1 MVNFYT
7 MEINRKALFESFP
20 RVPEEEI
27 KKRLL
32 ALQERLKEKEVDLAL
47 ILQNVDLFYL
57 TGSLQR
63 GFLLV
68 SKEEATFF
76 VQRDYERAQWESP
89 LPLKKVEGLSE
100 LKKVPFLEKAK
111 RVGLE
116 FDVLPLGMFLRIKE
130 VFKKEADFVDV
141 SSDIL
146 YLRSIKSPYEL
157 EQIREAVRITSEVLS
172 LVPEL
177 LKPGLTEVELDAR
190 LQYEGRRRGNHG
202 WLRMRGFNQEMCPVA
217 VVSGINGGIPSY
229 VDGPI
234 KALGTCPAIG
244 FGTSFKVIQ
253 RNEPIIVD
261 YGVCINGYVS
271 DETRSYVI
279 GNLHPKLEKAYE
291 VSLEVIQLME
301 KEAKPGVPVKNL
313 YEMALEIVRAHDL
326 EGNFMGFG
334 ENRVKFI
341 AHGIGLEINE
351 WPIIAERKE
360 ILREGM
366 TFALEP
372 KFVFPDLGAIGVELD
387 YVVQKGGIS
396 RLGSLP
402 PHLFYL

>member
-7 MEINRKALFESFP
+7 MEINWEAFLEYFP
-20 RVPEEEI
+20 RVPEDEV

-32 ALQERLKEKEVDLAL
+32 AFQERLKEKDVDLAL
-47 ILQNVDLFYL
+47 VLQNVDLFYL

-68 SKEEATFF
+68 SKEEATFY
-76 VQRDYERAQWESP
+76 VQRDYERAHFESP
-89 LPLKKVEGLSE
+89 LPLKKVEGFNE
-100 LKKVPFLEKAK
+100 LKKIPFLEKVK
-111 RVGLE
+111 KVGLE

-130 VFKKEADFVDV
+130 LFKNEVEFVDI
-141 SSDIL
+141 SPDIL
-146 YLRSIKSPYEL
+146 SLRSVKSPYEL
-157 EQIREAVRITSEVLS
+157 EQIKEAVRITSEVLS
-172 LVPEL
+172 LVPEFL
-177 LKPGLTEVELDAR
+177 RPGLTEVELDAR
-190 LQYEGRRRGNHG
+190 LQYEGRRLGNHG

-217 VVSGINGGIPSY
+217 VVSGVNGGIPSY

-253 RNEPIIVD
+253 KDEPIIVD

-279 GNLHPKLEKAYE
+279 GKLHPKLEKAYE
-291 VSLEVIQLME
+291 VSLKVIEMME
-301 KEAKPGVPVKNL
+301 KEAKPGVSVKKL
-313 YEMALEIVRAHDL
+313 YQMALDIVKTHNL
-326 EGNFMGFG
+326 EENFMGFG

-341 AHGIGLEINE
+341 GHGIGLEINE
-351 WPIIAERKE
+351 WPIIANREE
-360 ILREGM
+360 FLQEGM

-387 YVVQKGGIS
+387 YVVQKGGVS
-396 RLGSLP
+396 RLGSLSP
-402 PHLFYL
+402 RLFSL